1 MCTSENVTTHNT
13 ACPKMDES
21 QEVVTP
27 HFPLFSLIFPYMGQ
41 TGQEF
46 LYREK
51 KGKIKGHG
59 VSTHEKARIYARIEK
74 LRNLVYLS
82 RTGEI

>member
-1 MCTSENVTTHNT
+1 
-13 ACPKMDES
+13 MDES

-46 LYREK
+46 LYRGKMGKSRVMGIAHTK
-51 KGKIKGHG
+51 KR
-59 VSTHEKARIYARIEK
+59 VFMR
-74 LRNLVYLS
+74 V
-82 RTGEI
+82 